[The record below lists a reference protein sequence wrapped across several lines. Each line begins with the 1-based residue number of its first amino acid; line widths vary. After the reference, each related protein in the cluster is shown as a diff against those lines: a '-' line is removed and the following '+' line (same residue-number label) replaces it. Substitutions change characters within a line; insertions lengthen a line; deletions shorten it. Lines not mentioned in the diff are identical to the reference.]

1 MSTGRHMEDQDQ
13 TASTQPES
21 RGQPEWAMDGAPA
34 GLCAPARI
42 GEIMLVGMSKHKCG
56 AGVAYTQSSGCRASM
71 LGGIGKDPS
80 G

>member
-1 MSTGRHMEDQDQ
+1 
-13 TASTQPES
+13 
-21 RGQPEWAMDGAPA
+21 MDGAPA

-71 LGGIGKDPS
+71 LGMIGKDPS
-80 G
+80 GCARRGRRWSQRSPNADLGRVGCDVS